1 MTTRILIIEDEKPVR
16 EMVRFALEREGYS
29 VDEAE
34 DAAAAKSQLSLRRPD
49 LMLVDWMLPEVSGV
63 SLIRLLR
70 RSEINRDIPVIML
83 TARGEE
89 EDRVTG
95 LEAGADD
102 YMSKPIAIQELLA
115 RIHALLR
122 RSRGFSQDETLQ
134 AGSIKLNLA
143 TFQVTINDQLVHF
156 GQTEFRLLK
165 FFLQHPHRVYSRG
178 QLLDLVWGETVY
190 VEERTVDVHILR
202 LRKLLKPH
210 GIDGMVQTVRGAG
223 YRFLPVVNSE

>member
-1 MTTRILIIEDEKPVR
+1 MTTRILIIEDEKPIR
-16 EMVRFALEREGYS
+16 EMIRFALEREGYA
-29 VDEAE
+29 VDEAG
-34 DAAAAKSQLSLRRPD
+34 DAATATSSISQQRPD

-63 SLIRLLR
+63 SLIRSLR

-89 EDRVTG
+89 RDRVKG

-102 YMSKPIAIQELLA
+102 YMSKPVAIKELLA
-115 RIHALLR
+115 RIRALLR

-134 AGSIKLNLA
+134 SGIIKLNIA
-143 TFQVTINDQLVHF
+143 THQVTIDGHAVHF
-156 GQTEFRLLK
+156 GQTEYRLLK
-165 FFLQHPHRVYSRG
+165 FFLQHPERVYSRG

-202 LRKLLKPH
+202 LRKLLKPY
-210 GIDGMVQTVRGAG
+210 GVDSMIQTVRGAG
-223 YRFLPVVNSE
+223 YRFSQAAE

>member
-1 MTTRILIIEDEKPVR
+1 MTTRVLIIEDEKPIR
-16 EMVRFALEREGYS
+16 EMLRFALERAGYA
-29 VDEAE
+29 VDEAG
-34 DAAAAKSQLSLRRPD
+34 DAAAATSLISRQRPD

-63 SLIRLLR
+63 NLVRALR

-89 EDRVTG
+89 GDRVTG

-102 YMSKPIAIQELLA
+102 YMSKPVAIKELLA
-115 RIHALLR
+115 RIRALLR

-134 AGSIKLNLA
+134 AGTIRLNIA
-143 TFQVTINDQLVHF
+143 THQVAIDGKNVHF
-156 GQTEFRLLK
+156 GQTEYRLLK
-165 FFLQHPHRVYSRG
+165 FFLQHPERVYSRG

-202 LRKLLKPH
+202 LRKLLKPY
-210 GIDGMVQTVRGAG
+210 GVDSMVQTVRGAG
-223 YRFLPVVNSE
+223 YRFSQAVKS